1 MKTKIHVFADKDYLT
16 WVADIKARI
25 RGTQIRAALAANAV
39 LIRFFYDLGRMITE
53 KQRQTRW
60 GDKLVERLAKDLHS
74 EFPEM
79 AGFSRTNLLYCKQFY
94 LFISEGLPARN
105 VIVPQ
110 TGGQS
115 SMSTQLIE
123 NQGNVIVQQ
132 TVGQLGKR
140 RRNTFLEEVVFN
152 IPWGH
157 VVTILGKV
165 KDKKTAA
172 FYFTQTLQN
181 SWSRDVLA
189 LQIKSGLHKRQGKA
203 VTNFQKTL
211 SQPLSDLAQ
220 QTVKDPYVFD
230 FLTLAEPYHEK
241 DIENQLVR
249 HLARFMLELG
259 KGFAFV
265 GQQYHLE
272 VEGSDYYIDLLFYH
286 VVLKCYVVVELKNT
300 KFIPEYAGKLNFYLS
315 AVDTLLKRD
324 DDKPTIGILLCREKK
339 SIEAEFALRDINK
352 PIGVSEMMLTT
363 VLPKNLASSLPT
375 VAELEAELGNCSH
388 DRLRT
393 S

>member
-1 MKTKIHVFADKDYLT
+1 MKTKIHVFAGKDYLA
-16 WVADIKARI
+16 WLADIKARI

-39 LIRFFYDLGRMITE
+39 LIRFYYDLGEMIAE

-220 QTVKDPYVFD
+220 QT
-230 FLTLAEPYHEK
+230 
-241 DIENQLVR
+241 
-249 HLARFMLELG
+249 
-259 KGFAFV
+259 
-265 GQQYHLE
+265 
-272 VEGSDYYIDLLFYH
+272 
-286 VVLKCYVVVELKNT
+286 

-315 AVDTLLKRD
+315 AVDTLLKRG

-363 VLPKNLASSLPT
+363 ALPENLASSLPT